1 MKAKITILLD
11 DFLYDVKSFK
21 AFSMVLTVTPTKSV
35 SLVGQLPV
43 DLFKRRCALMSVFH
57 GKIHLRKK
65 YVLCLG
71 FSLPGYF
78 AQTYFGYAMISC
90 FLYQICHSLI
100 YSKKSFW
107 QVFVLFLFIY
117 VCFFISI
124 EILTKTT
131 WLQHSLLPLTI
142 MKSCSSWQILHLPNI
157 LQRVPCTK
165 HETHTPSK
173 HLHE

>member
-1 MKAKITILLD
+1 MKAKYTILLD

-35 SLVGQLPV
+35 SLVGQLPM
-43 DLFKRRCALMSVFH
+43 DLFKRRCVLMSVFH

-100 YSKKSFW
+100 YFKKSFW
-107 QVFVLFLFIY
+107 QVLVLFLFSY
-117 VCFFISI
+117 VCFLFQS
-124 EILTKTT
+124 KY
-131 WLQHSLLPLTI
+131 WQRQHDF
-142 MKSCSSWQILHLPNI
+142 NI
-157 LQRVPCTK
+157 PCYR
-165 HETHTPSK
+165 
-173 HLHE
+173 